1 MKKYRIPLKL
11 NWFVK
16 LILFILCFF
25 VLSPLF
31 LLIDFGTISINGL
44 EYNLPG
50 FFWLKAIGVSCM
62 LFIGIMAMLI
72 RKQVKYSLAGL
83 GLALVCTTLSNLI
96 HPEIKYTDFLLALSI
111 TLIISVLLFRKEYLK
126 WKMEEHV

>member
-1 MKKYRIPLKL
+1 
-11 NWFVK
+11 
-16 LILFILCFF
+16 
-25 VLSPLF
+25 
-31 LLIDFGTISINGL
+31 
-44 EYNLPG
+44 
-50 FFWLKAIGVSCM
+50 M